1 MRVSALSR
9 KIHRG
14 GEVFTRTKRARD
26 ESADASIE
34 Q

>member
-1 MRVSALSR
+1 MHTSALLR
-9 KIHRG
+9 KTHRG

-26 ESADASIE
+26 EFADASIE